1 MLPWKCTNCG
11 LPYPEEGLPYRCPRC
26 GGVFDRAAPLHYDAQ
41 AIDAR
46 QPGLWRFAPLWGWA
60 EGIEP
65 VSLGEGHTPLV
76 WTQGFERRVALK
88 LEGLNPTGSHKD
100 RGTAPLVAFLKARGV
115 TEAVEDSSGNAGAS
129 LAAYAARAGIH
140 ARIFVPAYAAGPKR
154 AQIAAY
160 GAEVVP
166 VEGPR
171 SQAAEATRQAAE
183 DGAVYASHAYL
194 PFGLDGFATIAW
206 ELAEQ
211 MADPPGTIVAPVGQ
225 GSLLLGIAR
234 GAEALVNAGVWP
246 KMPLLVGVQA
256 LACAPLYAL
265 ARGGREAL
273 AWVTEGETLAEGV
286 RILRPVWGDAL
297 MDFLSRY
304 PGAFVAVEEDAI
316 RRGREELA
324 RRGFYV
330 EPTSAIVWD
339 ALAQIASWAPEPIV
353 LILTGHGLKAA

>member
-1 MLPWKCTNCG
+1 MLPWKCSNCG
-11 LPYPEEGLPYRCPRC
+11 EPYPEEALPYRCPRC
-26 GGVFDRAAPLHYDAQ
+26 GGVFDRALPLRYDPG
-41 AIDAR
+41 AIDTR

-60 EGIEP
+60 ADIEP
-65 VSLGEGHTPLV
+65 VSLGEGNTPLV
-76 WTQGFERRVALK
+76 WTQGFDRQVALK
-88 LEGLNPTGSHKD
+88 LEYLNPTGSHKD
-100 RGTAPLVAFLKARGV
+100 RGTAPLVGLLRARRI

-129 LAAYAARAGIH
+129 FAAYAARAGIH
-140 ARIFVPAYAAGPKR
+140 ARVFVPAYASGPKR
-154 AQIAAY
+154 AQMAAY
-160 GAEVVP
+160 GAEVIP

-171 SQAAEATRQAAE
+171 SRAAEAVRQAAEA
-183 DGAVYASHAYL
+183 GAVYASHAHL

-211 MADPPGTIVAPVGQ
+211 MDTPPGTIVAPVGQ

-234 GAEALVNAGVWP
+234 GAEALVRAGAWP
-246 KMPLLVGVQA
+246 KIPLLVGVQA

-297 MDFLSRY
+297 MNALSRT
-304 PGAFVAVEEDAI
+304 PGAFVAVEEEAI
-316 RRGREELA
+316 RQGREELA
-324 RRGFYV
+324 HRGFYV

-353 LILTGHGLKAA
+353 LILTGHGLKAS

>member
-1 MLPWKCTNCG
+1 MSIWKCANCG
-11 LPYPEEGLPYRCPRC
+11 LPYPDDALPYRCPRC
-26 GGVFDRAAPLHYDAQ
+26 GGIFDRAEPLTYDPAQ
-41 AIDAR
+41 VDPNL
-46 QPGLWRFAPLWGWA
+46 PGLWRYAPLWGWTT
-60 EGIEP
+60 GIEP

-76 WTQGFERRVALK
+76 WTEGFDRRVALK
-88 LEGLNPTGSHKD
+88 LEYLNPTGSHKD
-100 RGTAPLVAFLKARGV
+100 RGTAPLVALLKARGV

-129 LAAYAARAGIH
+129 FAAYAARAGIR
-140 ARIFVPAYAAGPKR
+140 ARVFVPAYASGPKR

-171 SQAAEATRQAAE
+171 SAAAEAVRQAAEA
-183 DGAVYASHAYL
+183 GAIYASHAHL

-211 MADPPGTIVAPVGQ
+211 MPTPPGTIVAPVGQ

-234 GAEALVNAGVWP
+234 GAEALVRAGVWP
-246 KMPLLVGVQA
+246 QMPLLVGVQA

-273 AWVTEGETLAEGV
+273 MWVTEGETLAEGV

-297 MDFLSRY
+297 MAFLSQH
-304 PGAFVAVEEDAI
+304 PGAFIAVEEEAI
-316 RRGREELA
+316 RAGREALA
-324 RRGFYV
+324 QRGFFV

-339 ALAQIASWAPEPIV
+339 ALAQLASWAPDPIV
-353 LILTGHGLKAA
+353 IILTGSGLKAS